1 MAPEV
6 IASKGYTY
14 SADLWSLGICFFEF
28 MCGTLPFGED
38 LEDPYEIYE
47 EITNKSLVFPSFLKD
62 RKAKKLMEQL
72 INRTPEIRLG
82 QSFASL
88 KSH

>member
-6 IASKGYTY
+6 IAGKGYTY
-14 SADLWSLGICFFEF
+14 SVDLWSLGICFFEF

-47 EITNKSLVFPSFLKD
+47 EIANKSLAFPNFLKD
-62 RKAKKLMEQL
+62 RKAKKIME
-72 INRTPEIRLG
+72 
-82 QSFASL
+82 
-88 KSH
+88 

>member
-6 IASKGYTY
+6 IAAKGYTY
-14 SADLWSLGICFFEF
+14 SADLWSLGVCFFEF

-38 LEDPYEIYE
+38 LDDPYEIYE
-47 EITNKSLVFPSFLKD
+47 EITKKSLIFPSFLKD

-72 INRTPEIRLG
+72 INRTPEVRLG
-82 QSFASL
+82 
-88 KSH
+88 